1 MSTTNQITL
10 NFFGETVS
18 VPNPQSLSTL
28 RNNIANLFYFSPEDA
43 KEILITYN
51 ENGDRIVIENDEDL
65 KAFLNS
71 KINTIDLDISQT
83 SQIYQKNL
91 ESIKQENEKDK
102 LNLDNLLKRQ
112 EELEKM
118 KETEFGKEREEIK
131 KIKEQI
137 IELRKQKLEIKAKI
151 MKGMHKINTEKRE
164 NNKKIVELQKKL
176 GLPIN
181 KPKPKQ
187 YHKDKMNKQKHM
199 KKRPCQMMP
208 FAFPFGFYNQMKPFD
223 FFNPQ
228 NKKGQEKRNK
238 TIDEWGKCLLNKTQ
252 EITTK
257 LAETFKDFPIFTIPF
272 GKEEE
277 KKKEKKEE
285 KKEEKEIHRFVRCD
299 GCGMHPLIG
308 KRYKCKI
315 CPNFDYC
322 EKCLEK
328 NKETHQHEFINI
340 PPRKRPGHI
349 HNFNHMKK
357 LQKMKEIKKKLEKS
371 KTTENIFEKKE
382 KEVKEE
388 ENKNEIKTEN
398 KNNLAEKLV
407 HFGVK
412 CDGCGTFPI
421 IGCRFKCAVCDD
433 FDFCEECE
441 KKLGEEHNHP
451 FLKIY
456 DPKMTPISFKCLEK
470 K

>member
-187 YHKDKMNKQKHM
+187 CHKDKMNKQKHI

-208 FAFPFGFYNQMKPFD
+208 FAFPFGFYNQIKPFD
-223 FFNPQ
+223 F
-228 NKKGQEKRNK
+228 
-238 TIDEWGKCLLNKTQ
+238 
-252 EITTK
+252 
-257 LAETFKDFPIFTIPF
+257 
-272 GKEEE
+272 
-277 KKKEKKEE
+277 
-285 KKEEKEIHRFVRCD
+285 
-299 GCGMHPLIG
+299 
-308 KRYKCKI
+308 
-315 CPNFDYC
+315 
-322 EKCLEK
+322 
-328 NKETHQHEFINI
+328 
-340 PPRKRPGHI
+340 
-349 HNFNHMKK
+349 
-357 LQKMKEIKKKLEKS
+357 LQ
-371 KTTENIFEKKE
+371 
-382 KEVKEE
+382 
-388 ENKNEIKTEN
+388 
-398 KNNLAEKLV
+398 
-407 HFGVK
+407 
-412 CDGCGTFPI
+412 
-421 IGCRFKCAVCDD
+421 
-433 FDFCEECE
+433 
-441 KKLGEEHNHP
+441 
-451 FLKIY
+451 
-456 DPKMTPISFKCLEK
+456 
-470 K
+470 